1 MSDCPLWLIC
11 PSTEHPYEHHGSAQY
26 DMRIWLYYAE
36 IQELPAIM
44 LQYAELRSI
53 LGYCIRTE
61 GEIGVEIDFS
71 KASTSQVQKLFY
83 LVSSGERTAGS

>member
-1 MSDCPLWLIC
+1 
-11 PSTEHPYEHHGSAQY
+11 
-26 DMRIWLYYAE
+26 
-36 IQELPAIM
+36 M
-44 LQYAELRSI
+44 LQYTELRSI
-53 LGYCIRTE
+53 LGDCIRTE